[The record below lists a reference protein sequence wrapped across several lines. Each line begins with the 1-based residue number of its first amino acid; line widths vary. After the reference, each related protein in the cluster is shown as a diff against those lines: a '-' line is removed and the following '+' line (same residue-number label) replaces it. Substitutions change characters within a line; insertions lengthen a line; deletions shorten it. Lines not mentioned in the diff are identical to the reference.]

1 MGKSM
6 TKAAQERNFVL
17 STPFSILND
26 SVLIK
31 LNYKTLACQNYAR
44 IKEIFLEDWRPV
56 IIT

>member
-1 MGKSM
+1 M